1 MATGLNSI
9 MNIGKSALF
18 ASQAALQT
26 VGNNISNVNTEGYS
40 RQAVNL
46 AAYSSINYYPGQL
59 GQGVQATE
67 VIRYFDKFVE
77 RSFLQKNSDA
87 TRWTTMY
94 NNMSGIEGVFNESY
108 GYGIGSLLSNFF
120 QGWEKLSQFPDDM
133 SIRQALLSTTQ
144 TLTETIQ
151 YANTSLMKAVESA
164 ENAVHEQVDRANVLM
179 KAIAE
184 LNIQIVSQTVPGKNN
199 PNSLM
204 DERDLLVREL
214 GTLIDV
220 DVIDKGDGNYIV
232 NTKAGHTLVDGG
244 VAFEL
249 SYESARSLYTRMN
262 GSTFNGSVEFE
273 GSDGYEY
280 HLEIVTGGAVGGGT
294 AQFKL
299 SLDGGQT
306 WVTDDNGQ
314 VMLFDVTDS
323 TQPIQVKDLEI
334 YFNQGTGGNLIE
346 GDRFTIVPKNALYW
360 IQPTVGPM
368 LITPQQYASG
378 ADNSLR
384 ATGGSISGNLLFID
398 YQVGQIKDQLD
409 EFAKNLIWEVNR
421 IHTQGAGLQ
430 HLNSVLG
437 DYRVRDVNAVF
448 SSPYIDNPWAERLQ
462 AGSFTLA
469 LYDVVSGEA
478 IMIEPGMKSGIDIN
492 FDPDTMSLQDLV
504 DQMNAVTITGSDSQG
519 NVYTNVPLST
529 FLDISISDNR
539 LSITTKGGFE
549 FGFGDD
555 TSGILAALGIN
566 TYFKGDS
573 AANIELTDA
582 VTLNHNFINAGRING
597 GAEANSGD
605 NISASEIGSLIEKKL
620 TFTDWTGRTTN
631 QTLTDYYATIVSS
644 VGSKTLNAEFQASSK
659 TAQAQAL
666 SDTQDSIAGVNLDEE
681 MTSLIKFQSSY
692 KAAAKL
698 ITTADE
704 MFQTI
709 LGMKN

>member
-519 NVYTNVPLST
+519 
-529 FLDISISDNR
+529 
-539 LSITTKGGFE
+539 
-549 FGFGDD
+549 
-555 TSGILAALGIN
+555 
-566 TYFKGDS
+566 
-573 AANIELTDA
+573 
-582 VTLNHNFINAGRING
+582 
-597 GAEANSGD
+597 
-605 NISASEIGSLIEKKL
+605 KK
-620 TFTDWTGRTTN
+620 
-631 QTLTDYYATIVSS
+631 
-644 VGSKTLNAEFQASSK
+644 
-659 TAQAQAL
+659 
-666 SDTQDSIAGVNLDEE
+666 
-681 MTSLIKFQSSY
+681 
-692 KAAAKL
+692 
-698 ITTADE
+698 
-704 MFQTI
+704 
-709 LGMKN
+709 